1 VFSSKG
7 KGSSLD
13 LGASVNGSRD
23 GELLVG
29 NSGKKKTVKGIV
41 EKLS

>member
-1 VFSSKG
+1 MFSGKG

-13 LGASVNGSRD
+13 LGASVDGSRD
-23 GELLVG
+23 RELVVG